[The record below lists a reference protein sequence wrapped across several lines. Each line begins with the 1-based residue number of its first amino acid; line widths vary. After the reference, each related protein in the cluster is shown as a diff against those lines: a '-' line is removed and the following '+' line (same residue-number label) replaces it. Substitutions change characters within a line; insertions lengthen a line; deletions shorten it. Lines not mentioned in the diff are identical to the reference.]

1 MKTILAFLLPAVV
14 LLFGSALAAP
24 VPKEKPKLTTA
35 EKLVGVW
42 KLAVTD
48 AKLPDG
54 TVVTVEFTADGAL
67 VLRMSIDKTANSVS
81 RGTFKADADKIHY
94 TIESAGGER
103 KETLT
108 VKTLTDDTL
117 VVVDPDK
124 KREEFRRVMVVKK

>member
-1 MKTILAFLLPAVV
+1 MKTFSALLLPTVFV
-14 LLFGSALAAP
+14 LAGPAFAAP
-24 VPKEKPKLTTA
+24 VPKENPKPTT

-42 KLAVTD
+42 KLAKTD

-54 TVVTVEFTADGAL
+54 MEVTVEFTADGAL
-67 VLRMSIDKTANSVS
+67 VLRMSIDNTTNSVS

-108 VKTLTDDTL
+108 VKTLTADTL
-117 VVVDPDK
+117 VLIDPDK
-124 KREEFRRVMVVKK
+124 KREEFRRVLVVKK